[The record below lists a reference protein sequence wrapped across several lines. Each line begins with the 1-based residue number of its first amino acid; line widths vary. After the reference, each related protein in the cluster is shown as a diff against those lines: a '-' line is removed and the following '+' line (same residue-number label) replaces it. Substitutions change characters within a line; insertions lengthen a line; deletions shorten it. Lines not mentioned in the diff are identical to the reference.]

1 MVYPFTTSKIN
12 LQCES
17 IRALALS
24 AGASSAVVKLSAWM
38 ASAEVSGHRSLNL
51 LKFCEL
57 APGVYEGP
65 QGVDLRDF
73 VEF

>member
-1 MVYPFTTSKIN
+1 
-12 LQCES
+12 
-17 IRALALS
+17 
-24 AGASSAVVKLSAWM
+24 M
-38 ASAEVSGHRSLNL
+38 ASAEVLDHRSLNL

-65 QGVDLRDF
+65 RGVDLRDF